1 VLQGSTTT
9 GFGQS
14 QSQKVEHVRLNELD
28 LGSRLTPTRS
38 HPHSELKRPNDQFHF
53 FADKGVWV
61 KEPLQKMAQNRID
74 QDSKM
79 MLASKQDFVGKKK
92 LENYLIGADEYR
104 AARFFLA
111 QCTKVGEKVPNYRK
125 IYQLAIALP

>member
-1 VLQGSTTT
+1 
-9 GFGQS
+9 
-14 QSQKVEHVRLNELD
+14 LNELD

-79 MLASKQDFVGKKK
+79 MLASKQDFVGKK
-92 LENYLIGADEYR
+92 
-104 AARFFLA
+104 
-111 QCTKVGEKVPNYRK
+111 VGELPNWRGRVQGCQ
-125 IYQLAIALP
+125 IFLGTMYQIWGKGTKLPQNIPVGHSITVRETKCP